1 MNSFGVGL
9 REHFLLD
16 ERLVFLNH
24 GSFGAC
30 PKEVLEAQTVWRTR
44 MECDPISFMMRV
56 LPVAIRAQ
64 AEGLGALLGARGKD
78 LVFVENATTGMN
90 AILRGMVFEPEDEV
104 LTFDHLYTA
113 VDNTLDF
120 LAKRIGFRLVRAK
133 FELPLT
139 NPDEIVA
146 AVTSQITA
154 RTRIAVLDHITS
166 FSGIVMPMEKIVA
179 ACHAK
184 GVPVLV
190 DGAHAPGM
198 LDLDIERVGADYY
211 VGNCHKWLWAPKGCA
226 FLHVQPRHQ
235 ADTHPPSISNYEA
248 QGYPTNFDWTGT
260 KDPSAWLSTSAGL
273 AFHRKLGGRAVAE
286 YNHTLV
292 VWALQMLSEALG
304 WMLVAPMEMIG
315 SIGTLRIPKSEG
327 STAEDAAALHDYLVD
342 AHNIEVLVH
351 AHDALYLRISAQ
363 VYNVRSDYEKLLTAI
378 KAAQSE
384 NLC

>member
-1 MNSFGVGL
+1 MDSFGVGL

-16 ERLVFLNH
+16 DRLVFLNH

-30 PKEVLEAQTVWRTR
+30 PKEVLAAQNDWRTR
-44 MECDPISFMMRV
+44 LERDPISFMMRV

-64 AEGLGALLGARGKD
+64 AEGLGALLGARGQD
-78 LVFVENATTGMN
+78 LVFVENATTGVN

-120 LAKRIGFRLVRAK
+120 LAKRIGFRLVRAT
-133 FELPLT
+133 FALPLT

-146 AVTSQITA
+146 AVTAQITD

-198 LDLDIERVGADYY
+198 LDLNIEQIGADYY

-226 FLHVQPRHQ
+226 FLHVQPKHQ
-235 ADTHPPSISNYEA
+235 ANTHPPSISNYEK
-248 QGYPTNFDWTGT
+248 QGFPTNFDWTGT
-260 KDPSAWLSTSAGL
+260 KDPSAWLSTGAGL

-286 YNHTLV
+286 YNHALV
-292 VWALQMLSEALG
+292 VWALKMLSVELG
-304 WMLVAPMEMIG
+304 WMVIAPTEMIG
-315 SIGTLRIPKSEG
+315 SIGTLRIPNTDG
-327 STAEDAAALHDYLVD
+327 ATAAAAAALHDYLVD
-342 AHNIEVLVH
+342 VHDIEVLVH
-351 AHDALYLRISAQ
+351 AHDAIYLRISAQ
-363 VYNVRSDYEKLLTAI
+363 VYNERGDYEKLLVALRV
-378 KAAQSE
+378 AQKE
-384 NLC
+384 GLC

>member
-1 MNSFGVGL
+1 MDSFGVGL
-9 REHFLLD
+9 RKHFLLD

-30 PKEVLEAQTVWRTR
+30 PKEVLTAQTAWRTR
-44 MECDPISFMMRV
+44 MERDPVSFMVRV
-56 LPVAIRAQ
+56 APIALRAQ
-64 AEGLGALLGARGKD
+64 AEGLGVLLGARGED
-78 LVFVENATTGMN
+78 MAFVENATTGVN
-90 AILRGMVFEPEDEV
+90 AVLRGLQFSPEDEV
-104 LTFDHLYTA
+104 LTFGHVYPG
-113 VDNTLDF
+113 VDNTLGF
-120 LAKRIGFRLVRAK
+120 LAKRVGFRLVRAT
-133 FELPLT
+133 FTLPLID
-139 NPDEIVA
+139 DEQIIA
-146 AVTSQITA
+146 AVTSQITK
-154 RTRIAVLDHITS
+154 RTRIAVLDHVTS
-166 FSGIVMPMEKIVA
+166 FSGIVMPMARIVA
-179 ACHAK
+179 ACHAQ

-226 FLHVQPRHQ
+226 FLHVQPKHQ
-235 ADTHPPSISNYEA
+235 TAAHPTVISNLEA

-260 KDPSAWLSTSAGL
+260 KDPSAWLSVGAGL
-273 AFHRKLGGRAVAE
+273 AFHRKLGGLAVAE

-292 VWALQMLSEALG
+292 VWGAQMLADALG
-304 WMLVAPMEMIG
+304 WMMVAPAQMVG
-315 SIGTLRIPKSEG
+315 SICALRIPNTEDA
-327 STAEDAAALHDYLVD
+327 TAEDAAALHDYLVD

-363 VYNVRSDYEKLLTAI
+363 VYNIRSDYEKLLTAI